1 MISIVIAL
9 ITIARS
15 LLQRHIRVHVHGD
28 AHAGP
33 QHDAAK
39 HYTACERA
47 RGLNYSLSESFR

>member
-47 RGLNYSLSESFR
+47 RGLNYFL